1 MTAKEKVIGL
11 ILIIVGAIPFL
22 VQMKLFSDPK
32 LVPYLTP
39 GGIVYQVIIII
50 LGILLLLEFRRRYER
65 RRLGI

>member
-1 MTAKEKVIGL
+1 
-11 ILIIVGAIPFL
+11 
-22 VQMKLFSDPK
+22 MKLFSDPK